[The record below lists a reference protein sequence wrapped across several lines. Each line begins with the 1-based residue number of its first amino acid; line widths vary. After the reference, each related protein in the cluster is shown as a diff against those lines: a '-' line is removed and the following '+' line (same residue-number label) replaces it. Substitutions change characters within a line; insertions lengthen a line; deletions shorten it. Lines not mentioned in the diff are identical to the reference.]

1 MAADNNSAQ
10 QSLPEEL
17 RKEGTQPPRSQEPSK
32 KKATPKWLIKLAAF
46 LALFAGFVCWK
57 LFGIVGLL
65 VASFIVVP
73 LCTWLFTFIFSGGK
87 QGQAFVDSNILVE
100 KIAVEQRPA
109 ASKQGPDRKW
119 QERKQDLDKHIVE
132 YEKGNLD
139 LAKISKLR
147 FYYACNDCLVR
158 FYETAS

>member
-65 VASFIVVP
+65 VALAYALLSGYSVP
-73 LCTWLFTFIFSGGK
+73 
-87 QGQAFVDSNILVE
+87 A
-100 KIAVEQRPA
+100 QRTVYMLATVAGALKKAGVKVLGPV
-109 ASKQGPDRKW
+109 ASAGWCDR
-119 QERKQDLDKHIVE
+119 L
-132 YEKGNLD
+132 
-139 LAKISKLR
+139 
-147 FYYACNDCLVR
+147 
-158 FYETAS
+158 